1 MLWQADKRSST
12 VKGRLRL
19 NRSTVLG
26 PGSEHESDELFG
38 FELRAE
44 GRCRELL
51 AGSRSEREMWVHG
64 LCSVIASLNGDK
76 AAFDEVRRRAVS
88 YLAAAAEADW
98 LDRVLEAPLPG
109 EQTDVDL
116 ERLLA
121 RGLLVQGAVECKRG
135 WSSFKRRELSL
146 GVDGWV
152 RLFEPGKKQ
161 PSIEIDAV
169 TTEVL
174 LHAVEPTSVS
184 LRCPKAGVVELRC
197 ASVAMR
203 NDVVFGACVVAE
215 VRRRLDVSCA
225 LNEAKH
231 RSHFGDAAMKTRLK
245 VACVTWNV
253 NEKDAD
259 DDTLF
264 TIASSFDADIV
275 AVAAQEIAPKLAAMT
290 ASCGQKW
297 DAAWARVLP
306 VETVHVESCG
316 VGPTRL
322 TLFART
328 EVLPMI
334 SKLAVDAVA
343 CGSGGM
349 PNKGAA
355 AVRLCL
361 QNTSVLF
368 VAAHLAAHQNFD
380 RRRDEDAR
388 RIDDKLFINEV
399 SSKNIFQRSVNSP
412 QLRREPAWDDTLK
425 AARGCEVVDDDEHR
439 HHVKNVADAGLD
451 AVDALK
457 AARGCEVID
466 DDQHRHHLKNVADAG
481 LLELVDS
488 GQIPQD
494 KYDAVVAQL
503 ADFWEDDD
511 DDDHDVP
518 LLNEDDDRVI
528 RPRPSRLID
537 EHAAVFFMGDL
548 NYRVDLDRDEAENL
562 VEAAFAFGNNILQP
576 ETAREVLYSRDQLL
590 ARLTAGSRQFFEFP
604 TGFAEMPIT
613 FPPTFKFDPGTND
626 YDTSAKRRVPA
637 WCDRVLYAPKP
648 YVHPESYSSVNAPS
662 MSDHRPVVATFAIDL
677 AETMEPG
684 DDNGDLDYS
693 LAAPPPR

>member
-19 NRSTVLG
+19 KESTVLG

-76 AAFDEVRRRAVS
+76 AAVDDVRRRAVS
-88 YLAAAAEADW
+88 YLAAWTEAGC
-98 LDRVLEAPLPG
+98 LDKVLEAPLPG
-109 EQTDVDL
+109 EQADVDL

-121 RGLLVQGAVECKRG
+121 RGLLVHGAVEYKRG
-135 WSSFKRRELSL
+135 WSSFKKRELSL
-146 GVDGWV
+146 GVDGCV

-161 PSIEIDAV
+161 PSIVIDAV
-169 TTEVL
+169 TAEVL
-174 LHAVEPTSVS
+174 MHAVEPTSVS
-184 LRCPKAGVVELRC
+184 LRSEKAGVVELRC
-197 ASVAMR
+197 ASIAMR
-203 NDVVFGACVVAE
+203 NDVVFGAFVVAE

-225 LNEAKH
+225 LDEAKR
-231 RSHFGDAAMKTRLK
+231 RSHVGDACMKTRLR

-259 DDTLF
+259 ADALF
-264 TIASSFDADIV
+264 TIASTFDADIV
-275 AVAAQEIAPKLAAMT
+275 AVAAQEVAPKLAAMT
-290 ASCGQKW
+290 APCGQKW
-297 DAAWARVLP
+297 DAAWGRVLNS
-306 VETVHVESCG
+306 ETVHVKSCG

-322 TLFART
+322 ALFARS

-334 SKLAVDAVA
+334 SKLADDVVA

-355 AVRLCL
+355 AIRLCL
-361 QNTSVLF
+361 RDSSVLF

-388 RIDDKLFINEV
+388 RIDDKLFVNEP
-399 SSKNIFQRSVNSP
+399 SSKNIFQRGANSP
-412 QLRREPAWDDTLK
+412 PPRREPVWDD
-425 AARGCEVVDDDEHR
+425 
-439 HHVKNVADAGLD
+439 
-451 AVDALK
+451 VDALK
-457 AARGCEVID
+457 AARGNEVID
-466 DDQHRHHLKNVADAG
+466 DDEHRHHLKNVADAR

-503 ADFWEDDD
+503 EDFWEDDD
-511 DDDHDVP
+511 DDDAEQDAP
-518 LLNEDDDRVI
+518 LLDEDDDRVI

-548 NYRVDLDRDEAENL
+548 NYRLDLDREEAENL
-562 VEAAFAFGNNILQP
+562 VDAAFTYSNDILQP
-576 ETAREVLYSRDQLL
+576 ETALEILHSRDQLL
-590 ARLTAGSRQFFEFP
+590 ARLTAGSRQFYEFP
-604 TGFAEMPIT
+604 TGFAEMAIT

-648 YVHPESYSSVNAPS
+648 NVHPETYSSVNAPS

-677 AETMEPG
+677 ADTMELG
-684 DDNGDLDYS
+684 DDSGDHS
-693 LAAPPPR
+693 FAAPPKPPVLQPR